1 MVGVIGE
8 YGGWTGEAEREEGE
22 VVPFRGI
29 WVCWEEV
36 LELGGLVESVREG
49 MLREELEVGGVV
61 VMRFMIGRG
70 NVGRISD
77 ATSLTLV

>member
-1 MVGVIGE
+1 
-8 YGGWTGEAEREEGE
+8 
-22 VVPFRGI
+22 
-29 WVCWEEV
+29 
-36 LELGGLVESVREG
+36 LVESVREG

>member
-1 MVGVIGE
+1 M
-8 YGGWTGEAEREEGE
+8 
-22 VVPFRGI
+22 VPFRGI

-36 LELGGLVESVREG
+36 LELGRLVERVREG
-49 MLREELEVGGVV
+49 MVRGLELRLEPVIM
-61 VMRFMIGRG
+61 MRFMIGRG